1 MDREAEADWTRG
13 TPTPGALAHG
23 DGRPNDPGVLAGEG
37 PASRAGQCGHEA
49 DTCRTPAEPQEPAV
63 RFSAAWLLRGPFAY
77 HVGICGPVTGAG
89 KSGVFSRRR
98 TEAPAVAGTWT
109 WSWRVWPCDGS
120 MRGGRSWCRFLR
132 DVPSVLRRV
141 TMAFAV
147 TEGAPS
153 SLDCTRPSGCSG
165 GSGGLVGAVLAA
177 TVRTWSRRLHAMPPR
192 SAFQELSPGAWG
204 FGPSV
209 APSAKVG
216 VQRREAP
223 RSTQSFALCSW
234 TATCCPLANRRLP
247 IDPRAGGTR
256 GSAHGTADVRSSSR
270 RRPPASWA
278 QVRTARRVGGDLGVS
293 LGSGRDLWSRK

>member
-1 MDREAEADWTRG
+1 MDREAGADWARG

-23 DGRPNDPGVLAGEG
+23 DGRPNDPGVLAGAG
-37 PASRAGQCGHEA
+37 ASLSRRTVRSRGRHLPNTGRTTGTGCSVLSCVAFARTVCLPRGHLRACHGG
-49 DTCRTPAEPQEPAV
+49 
-63 RFSAAWLLRGPFAY
+63 
-77 HVGICGPVTGAG
+77 G

-120 MRGGRSWCRFLR
+120 LRGGRSWCRFLR
-132 DVPSVLRRV
+132 DVPSALRRV

-153 SLDCTRPSGCSG
+153 SLDRTRPSGCSG
-165 GSGGLVGAVLAA
+165 CSGGLVGAVLAA
-177 TVRTWSRRLHAMPPR
+177 TVGTRSRRLHATPPR

-204 FGPSV
+204 FGPSA

-216 VQRREAP
+216 AQRREAP

-234 TATCCPLANRRLP
+234 AATCCPLANRRLP

-256 GSAHGTADVRSSSR
+256 VSAHGTADVRSSSR

-278 QVRTARRVGGDLGVS
+278 QVRTARRVGGDLGVR
-293 LGSGRDLWSRK
+293 LGSGRDL